1 MKTLKFISLFVFLLF
16 TVNFAQE
23 NPDTTSLPEQNDSL
37 VTESDSTTE
46 FVEDSTGVYVIE
58 SYVREEEKTE
68 IVIYFFTTSPAKATV
83 VFEGKQRFVV
93 SDTLGESFRFTTDIS
108 NVKASSQLLKVI
120 IYVEDALGKKSSSE
134 EFEIKLPF
142 EPQIEGTWLGYLT
155 DCTLGGLAFL
165 VPSVGTS
172 FFKNEN
178 RFSLFKEIPVV
189 VFQSEISEL
198 PWMALSLEYA
208 HTPDIDF
215 RNRFFAGV
223 KFPFDIPVIKY
234 AAPGLSYTTNFLGVN
249 GISPEISFGFF
260 DIFRVINFNLKA
272 RYNYFPSA
280 ESLNHF
286 DINIGLTSYFLT
298 FSF

>member
-1 MKTLKFISLFVFLLF
+1 MKTMKLISIFVLLLLA
-16 TVNFAQE
+16 TNFAQE
-23 NPDTTSLPEQNDSL
+23 NPDTSSVIDEQDSL
-37 VTESDSTTE
+37 AAGTDSN
-46 FVEDSTGVYVIE
+46 FVFAEDSVGVYVIE
-58 SYVREEEKTE
+58 SYVREEEKNE
-68 IVIYFFTTSPAKATV
+68 IVIYFFTTSPAKASV

-93 SDTLGESFRFTTDIS
+93 SDTLGESFRFTTDVS

-120 IYVEDALGKKSSSE
+120 IYVEDTLGNKSSSE

-172 FFKNEN
+172 LFKNEN
-178 RFSLFKEIPVV
+178 RFSFFKEIPVV

-198 PWMALSLEYA
+198 PWMAFSLEYS

-223 KFPFDIPVIKY
+223 KFPFDIPIIKY
-234 AAPGLSYTTNFLGVN
+234 AAPGISYTTNFLGVN
-249 GISPEISFGFF
+249 GISPEISLGFF
-260 DIFRVINFNLKA
+260 EIFRVINFNLKA
-272 RYNYFPSA
+272 RYNYFPSV
-280 ESLNHF
+280 EGLNHF

>member
-1 MKTLKFISLFVFLLF
+1 MKTMKLISIFVLLLLA
-16 TVNFAQE
+16 TNFAQE
-23 NPDTTSLPEQNDSL
+23 NPDTSSVIDEQDSL
-37 VTESDSTTE
+37 AAGTDSN
-46 FVEDSTGVYVIE
+46 FVFAEDSVGVYVIE
-58 SYVREEEKTE
+58 SYVREEEKNE
-68 IVIYFFTTSPAKATV
+68 IVIYFFTTSPAKASV

-93 SDTLGESFRFTTDIS
+93 SDTLGESFRFTTDVS

-120 IYVEDALGKKSSSE
+120 IYVEDALGNKSSSE

-172 FFKNEN
+172 LFKNEN
-178 RFSLFKEIPVV
+178 RFSFFKEIPVV

-198 PWMALSLEYA
+198 PWMAFSLEYA

-223 KFPFDIPVIKY
+223 KFPFDVPIIKY
-234 AAPGLSYTTNFLGVN
+234 AAPGISYTTNFLGVN
-249 GISPEISFGFF
+249 GISPEISLGFF
-260 DIFRVINFNLKA
+260 EIFRVINFNLKA

-280 ESLNHF
+280 EGLNHF